1 MVLTGHHKKKFK
13 NKYIINLGFVS
24 FNKLKYI
31 NRKAICLIVPIFEGY
46 GTRIKILESLIWNN
60 RIVSSTKGIEG
71 IDYSKNK
78 NIKVTNQRKKMLKSI
93 LLFSN
98 LKKSFTTIVNLF
110 KIFL

>member
-1 MVLTGHHKKKFK
+1 M
-13 NKYIINLGFVS
+13 
-24 FNKLKYI
+24 FNSP
-31 NRKAICLIVPIFEGY
+31 NFEGY